1 MLNTLIGDA
10 GHLSVIVA
18 FVAATVAAYSYF
30 KAGQGRAL
38 GDTDSGWLRLGRG
51 AFLVHSLAVVAVIAC
66 LFGIIHGHRYEYY
79 YAWSHSSNHLPVYYM
94 ISCFWEGQEG
104 SFLLWI
110 FWHVCIGLVLMRY
123 GRRWEAPVMA
133 VFAGVQLFLT
143 SMILGV
149 VLGDLKIGSS
159 PFILLR
165 DFMPDLPVWK
175 TNPGF
180 VPKDGTGLNALL
192 QNYWMVIHPPTLF
205 LGFALTL
212 VPFAYAVAGLWKGE
226 LTKWTKPALRW
237 SLWGGMVLGVGIVMG
252 AYWAYETL
260 NFGGYWNWDPVE
272 NAVYIPWLVLV
283 ASLHGLVLWQRSRTA
298 LRTSFVLVIATFLL
312 VLYATFL
319 TRSGVLGNASVHS
332 FTDLGL
338 SGQLL
343 IYLGAFVVLAIGL
356 LVWRWKQIPVSEK
369 ELTTYNAELWVFVG
383 ATVLCLGAFQ
393 VLFTTSIPVYN
404 AFMGF
409 LGVKTN
415 VALPADQ
422 IAHYTKFQLWMG
434 VGVAFFSGLAQI
446 MWWQKNDKSSL
457 TSTLTVPAI
466 LSLLVSALVILLVQY
481 YGHKIGIVY
490 IVLLTTAL
498 FGVLANVS
506 MVFTLL
512 KRKVSLSGGGVAH
525 IGIALM
531 LLGVLA
537 SAGYSNIISQNVSGL
552 LYSREFDQTT
562 NQDNVLLW
570 RNDPAPMGKYDV
582 RYTGQFW
589 DVAGVPGYVDKQL
602 LYRTVDEYKTLAR
615 ADIKRGDKVYY
626 KAGDT
631 VEINPENTFY
641 RVEYK
646 DRKTGE
652 AFTLY
657 PRAQVN
663 EEMGGLLASPD
674 IKKFAD
680 HDIYSHISAV
690 PPIDKEKDWSEVKE
704 HVLSVGDTIF
714 LNDYFAV
721 FRAVEPA
728 QQTAGLGLNKGDLA
742 IQGDFLV
749 YGEKKQYHVHPVF
762 VVRNRLIGR
771 VPDEVEDLGLR
782 LSFLNVDPQKGK
794 FTFGVSTTQKDY
806 IILKAVE
813 KPFINL
819 LWSGTL
825 LMAVGFGMAIYKRRR
840 ETEAAEV
847 VPAAEPVPR
856 KQPQTKQVA

>member
-1 MLNTLIGDA
+1 
-10 GHLSVIVA
+10 
-18 FVAATVAAYSYF
+18 
-30 KAGQGRAL
+30 
-38 GDTDSGWLRLGRG
+38 
-51 AFLVHSLAVVAVIAC
+51 
-66 LFGIIHGHRYEYY
+66 
-79 YAWSHSSNHLPVYYM
+79 
-94 ISCFWEGQEG
+94 
-104 SFLLWI
+104 
-110 FWHVCIGLVLMRY
+110 
-123 GRRWEAPVMA
+123 

-149 VLGDLKIGSS
+149 VLLNVKIGSS

-165 DFMPDLPVWK
+165 DFLTDLPVFK
-175 TNPGF
+175 LNPNF
-180 VPKDGTGLNALL
+180 VPKDGTGLNPLL

-212 VPFAYAVAGLWKGE
+212 VPFAFAIAGLWKGE
-226 LTKWTKPALRW
+226 FSKWIKPALPW
-237 SLWGGMVLGVGIVMG
+237 ALFGGLVLGVGIMMG

-283 ASLHGLVLWQRSRTA
+283 AGIHGMVLWQRSKTA

-338 SGQLL
+338 SGQLI
-343 IYLGAFVVLAIGL
+343 IYLAAFVVLAIAL
-356 LVWRWKQIPVSEK
+356 LVWRWKDIPISDK
-369 ELTTYNAELWVFVG
+369 ELTTYNAELWVFIG

-393 VLFTTSIPVYN
+393 VLVTTSIPVYN
-404 AFMGF
+404 AFLGFMGIKSN
-409 LGVKTN
+409 L
-415 VALPADQ
+415 ALPADQ
-422 IAHYTKFQLWMG
+422 IAHYTKIQLWMG
-434 VGVAFFSGLAQI
+434 VFIALLSGVAQI
-446 MWWQKNDKSSL
+446 MWWQKNDKASL
-457 TSTLTVPAI
+457 SNSLTVPGV
-466 LSLLVSALVILLVQY
+466 LTLLGAALVILLVQY
-481 YGHKIGIVY
+481 NKLQMGAVY

-498 FGVLANVS
+498 FGVLANLS
-506 MVFTLL
+506 MVLTLL

-531 LLGVLA
+531 LLGILA
-537 SAGYSNIISQNVSGL
+537 SAGYSNIISKNSSGL
-552 LYSREFDQTT
+552 LYSREFPEEI
-562 NQDNVLLW
+562 NRDNVLLW
-570 RNDPAPMGKYDV
+570 RNETAVMDGYDV
-582 RYTGQFW
+582 SYTGQYF
-589 DVAGVPGYVDKQL
+589 DVPGVPNYVNKEL
-602 LYRTVDEYKTLAR
+602 LFRTDDEFKALAR
-615 ADIKRGDKVYY
+615 ADIKQGDKVYF

-631 VEINPENTFY
+631 LELQPENTYY

-646 DRKTGE
+646 DKKTGE
-652 AFTLY
+652 AFTLF

-674 IKKFAD
+674 IKKFPS
-680 HDIYSHISAV
+680 HDIYSHISTV
-690 PPIDKEKDWSEVKE
+690 PDPRKEKDWSEVKE

-721 FRAVEPA
+721 LRAVEPA
-728 QQTAGLGLNKGDLA
+728 HQTAGLGLQPGDLA
-742 IQGDFLV
+742 IQGDFIV
-749 YGEKKQYHVHPVF
+749 YGEKKTYHIHPTF

-771 VPDEVEDLGLR
+771 VADEVEDLGLR
-782 LSFLNVDPQKGK
+782 MTFANVDPTNKK

-825 LMAVGFGMAIYKRRR
+825 LMAVGFGMALVKRRR
-840 ETEAAEV
+840 EASVGVATPTP
-847 VPAAEPVPR
+847 PAPR
-856 KQPQTKQVA
+856 KAKPTKATRQVA